1 MLPPAEVLRS
11 ALAKWGR
18 TKAGAA
24 PVVSDGELDALSA
37 HFRDDDSLEA
47 SVYFMETSTV
57 PNAKRVG
64 VQDAWILRLSPAG
77 QERLSQP
84 RPAACPL
91 PPSAALIA

>member
-18 TKAGAA
+18 T
-24 PVVSDGELDALSA
+24 
-37 HFRDDDSLEA
+37 FRDDDSLDA

-57 PNAKRVG
+57 PNTKRVG

-84 RPAACPL
+84 WPAACPL
-91 PPSAALIA
+91 SPSAALIA

>member
-64 VQDAWILRLSPAG
+64 VQAG